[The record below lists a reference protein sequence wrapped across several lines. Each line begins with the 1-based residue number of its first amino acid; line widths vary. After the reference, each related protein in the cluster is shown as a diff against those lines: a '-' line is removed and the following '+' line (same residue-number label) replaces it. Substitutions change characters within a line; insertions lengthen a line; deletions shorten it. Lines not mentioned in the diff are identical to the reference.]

1 MIVLTGKVSEIF
13 LDHQKK
19 ARKKHF
25 SPHIHPPHTKEL
37 T

>member
-1 MIVLTGKVSEIF
+1 MIVLKGKVSEIF

-19 ARKKHF
+19 ACKKHF
-25 SPHIHPPHTKEL
+25 FPHIHQPLTKEL